1 MKPVLLVRN
10 DRFETFGLA
19 VSALE
24 GAGAD
29 LRIVDPTRPGE
40 PFPDLGE
47 VSAVVMFGGTANAD
61 EIDEHPFLL
70 HDRELTREAVD
81 RRVPYLGICLGAQ
94 ILARAFDRP
103 VVRAPQRELG
113 FEPVHPTAA
122 AADDPLLSVFGD
134 GDRGFQWHQDT
145 FELPAG
151 ATLLATGEDV
161 PLQAYRVG
169 DLAWGIQWHFEIDGA
184 ELEMWLDEADA
195 LMDLKA
201 VWGKSADET
210 RVEAKEHLAAHE
222 DRGREVFRRFANVV
236 RGSRTS
242 A

>member
-10 DRFETFGLA
+10 DQFETFGLA

-24 GAGAD
+24 AAGAD
-29 LRIVDPTRPGE
+29 LRIVDATRQGE

-113 FEPVHPTAA
+113 FELLHPTAA
-122 AADDPLLSVFGD
+122 ASEDPLLSVFAD
-134 GDRGFQWHQDT
+134 GDRVFQWHQDT

-151 ATLLATGEDV
+151 AALLATGDEV

-169 DLAWGIQWHFEIDGA
+169 DLAWGIQWHLEIDGP

-201 VWGKSADET
+201 VWGTSADEI

-222 DRGREVFRRFANVV
+222 DKGREVFQRFANVV
-236 RGSRTS
+236 RRSRTS

>member
-10 DRFETFGLA
+10 DRVETFGLA
-19 VSALE
+19 ISALE
-24 GAGAD
+24 AAGVD
-29 LRIVDPTRPGE
+29 LRIVDATRPGE
-40 PFPDLGE
+40 SLPDLGE

-61 EIDEHPFLL
+61 EVHEHPFLL

-81 RRVPYLGICLGAQ
+81 RGVPYLGICLGAQ
-94 ILARAFDRP
+94 ILARALDRP
-103 VVRAPQRELG
+103 VVKAPKREVG

-122 AADDPLLSVFGD
+122 ASEDPLLSVFGD
-134 GDRGFQWHQDT
+134 GDRVFHWHEDT
-145 FELPAG
+145 VELPPG

-169 DLAWGIQWHFEIDGA
+169 DLAWGIQWHVEIDGA

-201 VWGKSADET
+201 TWGKSSDEV

-222 DRGREVFRRFANVV
+222 EKGREVFHRFANVV
-236 RGSRTS
+236 RGSRAS
-242 A
+242 G

>member
-1 MKPVLLVRN
+1 VLLVRN
-10 DRFETFGLA
+10 DQFETFGLA

-24 GAGAD
+24 GAGVD
-29 LRIVDPTRPGE
+29 LRIVDATRPGE
-40 PFPDLGE
+40 PFPDLGD

-61 EIDEHPFLL
+61 EVDEHPFLL

-81 RRVPYLGICLGAQ
+81 REVPYLGICLGAQ
-94 ILARAFDRP
+94 ILARALDRP
-103 VVRAPQRELG
+103 VVKALKREFG
-113 FEPVHPTAA
+113 FEPVHPTASA
-122 AADDPLLSVFGD
+122 SEDPVLSVFGD
-134 GDRGFQWHQDT
+134 GDRVFQWHQDT
-145 FELPAG
+145 FELPTG
-151 ATLLATGEDV
+151 ATLLATSEHM

-184 ELEMWLDEADA
+184 ELELWLDEADA

-201 VWGKSADET
+201 VWGKSADEI

-222 DRGREVFRRFANVV
+222 DKGREVFHRFANVV
-236 RGSRTS
+236 RRSRTP